1 MSYLITLGSREND
14 VVVDPFVGSGTTCIA
29 VKLLNRQYI
38 GIEKEEDYAIIAKAR
53 IKNVESKE
61 NNKASQFFEL

>member
-29 VKLLNRQYI
+29 SKLLNRQYI
-38 GIEKEEDYAIIAKAR
+38 GIEKEEDYALIAKAR